1 MWTYSE
7 KIRKKLFIIVMIK
20 KVLYVKIKI
29 KEIRW
34 ERRRKDKN
42 EIKIKI
48 KIKIKM
54 NGAINRETLE
64 GK

>member
-1 MWTYSE
+1 
-7 KIRKKLFIIVMIK
+7 MIK
-20 KVLYVKIKI
+20 KVLYIRIKI
-29 KEIRW
+29 KGIRW
-34 ERRRKDKN
+34 KRRKDKN
-42 EIKIKI
+42 EVKI